1 VNSKKGK
8 LDFMKHLLLLITLVL
23 TGFSTLFSQP
33 PTSNFTVSDDVI
45 CAGECITVTN
55 NSSSNSL
62 TYAWT
67 FPGGTPAVY
76 NGQNPGPICF
86 NTEGTYTVSLTV
98 TNASGSNISNWTI
111 TVGEI
116 PTLTVTLSD
125 TVTTA
130 NVLGYEEISDTTI
143 YMFEEAYLFAEGTP
157 AGGTLIWYPS
167 GVEGDSIVGCSACVG
182 GDSLIVNPFYTTNYQ
197 VTYTTANG
205 CSASGNVIV
214 NVLFSN
220 YFKIAL
226 PNSFSPNEDGE
237 NDRFRI
243 LTNVDKDNDFEN
255 GFEEGGSIVDVDF
268 RIYDKY
274 GKMVFRTIDPT
285 EGWDG
290 TYKGKPL
297 NPSTYTYY
305 VSYRRIDGRSGEL
318 KGNVTLFR

>member
-1 VNSKKGK
+1 MNSKKGK
-8 LDFMKHLLLLITLVL
+8 LDFMKHLLLLITLVF

-98 TNASGSNISNWTI
+98 TNASGSNTSTSTI

-116 PTLTVTLSD
+116 PTISVNLQDTITVGGTQIWQ
-125 TVTTA
+125 
-130 NVLGYEEISDTTI
+130 NISDTTI
-143 YMFEEAYLFAEGTP
+143 YMFEEAYLTATGTP
-157 AGGTLIWYPS
+157 NGGTLTWFPS
-167 GVEGDSIVGCSACVG
+167 GVIADSIIGCYACTG
-182 GDSLIVNPFYTTNYQ
+182 ASSLTVTPFYTTNYL

-205 CSASGNVIV
+205 CTASSNALVT
-214 NVLFSN
+214 VLFSN